1 MRGIDIKAIMMKM
14 IKRKGIQYEFMYVHI
29 LVSVLLTK
37 LLKATNTAHCI
48 PITHSRGLP
57 SSFYSGFTF

>member
-14 IKRKGIQYEFMYVHI
+14 IKKGIQYEFMYVHI

-37 LLKATNTAHCI
+37 LMKATNTARCI
-48 PITHSRGLP
+48 PITHSRRLP
-57 SSFYSGFTF
+57 SSFYSGITF